1 MEDKMIAAATTYQSC
16 KILSHSIIN
25 CCVVF
30 LRVMSLKAHG
40 CSVLLTLDFLDHI
53 SSSHQNL

>member
-1 MEDKMIAAATTYQSC
+1 MIAAATTYQSC